1 MLLRYSLSRGPE
13 ADLIEQAVKKV
24 FDDGLRTKDLGGN
37 SGTKEVGDKV
47 IEALETLLKK

>member
-1 MLLRYSLSRGPE
+1 MLLRYSLGRGPE
-13 ADLIEQAVKKV
+13 AELIENAVKKV

-47 IEALETLLKK
+47 IEALESLLKK